1 MKLSKF
7 KKDQV
12 SVSSLKGIK
21 GGKEL
26 QLEEGS
32 SHTLRHSTS
41 CTGTDHDAGRHDSDQ
56 SLLIK
61 ERATALSYL
70 ITNIDYDN
78 NFHNKI

>member
-21 GGKEL
+21 GGLLVEL
-26 QLEEGS
+26 DEGS

-41 CTGTDHDAGRHDSDQ
+41 CTGTDHDAGRHDSD
-56 SLLIK
+56 
-61 ERATALSYL
+61 
-70 ITNIDYDN
+70 
-78 NFHNKI
+78 

>member
-21 GGKEL
+21 GATGAEL
-26 QLEEGS
+26 TLDEGS

-41 CTGTDHDAGRHDSDQ
+41 CTGTDHDAGRHDSD
-56 SLLIK
+56 
-61 ERATALSYL
+61 
-70 ITNIDYDN
+70 
-78 NFHNKI
+78 

>member
-32 SHTLRHSTS
+32 SHTLRHTTAST
-41 CTGTDHDAGRHDSDQ
+41 GADHDGGRHDCD
-56 SLLIK
+56 
-61 ERATALSYL
+61 
-70 ITNIDYDN
+70 
-78 NFHNKI
+78 

>member
-21 GGKEL
+21 GATAIDVVL
-26 QLEEGS
+26 DEGS

-41 CTGTDHDAGRHDSDQ
+41 CSGSDHDAGRHDSD
-56 SLLIK
+56 
-61 ERATALSYL
+61 
-70 ITNIDYDN
+70 
-78 NFHNKI
+78 

>member
-26 QLEEGS
+26 QREEGS

-41 CTGTDHDAGRHDSDQ
+41 CTGTDHDAGRHDSD
-56 SLLIK
+56 
-61 ERATALSYL
+61 
-70 ITNIDYDN
+70 
-78 NFHNKI
+78 